1 MFHKILV
8 GVEDLETS
16 RGVFDAALLMAKSL
30 NSQLMIARVLS
41 PLKDYYTTPGM
52 PVSRGIYPT
61 LSDEL
66 LEAYMKQWQA
76 HEQEGI
82 TMLQTLAGEANAAG
96 VEAEFT
102 QNFGDAGRTL
112 CDVARSWDAD
122 LIVVGRR
129 GRSGLSEL
137 VLGSVSNFVLHHAPC
152 AVLTIQGVGV

>member
-8 GVEDLETS
+8 GVEDLETG
-16 RGVFDAALLMAKSL
+16 RAMFDAALSLAKSL
-30 NSQLMIARVLS
+30 KSQLMIARVLS

-76 HEQEGI
+76 HEKEG
-82 TMLQTLAGEANAAG
+82 MDLLQALAGEANAAG

-112 CDVARSWDAD
+112 CEVARAWDAD

-129 GRSGLSEL
+129 GRTGISEL
-137 VLGSVSNFVLHHAPC
+137 ILGSVSNYVLHHAPC
-152 AVLTIQGVGV
+152 AVLTVQGMDT